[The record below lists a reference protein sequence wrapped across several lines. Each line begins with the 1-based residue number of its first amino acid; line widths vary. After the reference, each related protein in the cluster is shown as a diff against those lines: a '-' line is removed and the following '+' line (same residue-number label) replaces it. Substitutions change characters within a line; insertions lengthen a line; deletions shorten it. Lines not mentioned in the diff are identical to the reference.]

1 MTIEKKVFTLKDV
14 NGVEAHRLTSMDNKE
29 AYRLESEGVVKV
41 VELGRL
47 EDYERDIES
56 KVKSFRAEIKK
67 MKESQDPKYQVEGA
81 IDYYTAEMKAQLEK
95 EVEELNNEYSSTV
108 ASLKEEA
115 RRDLANQTKSIPA
128 SERQAAA
135 DLVSEAITSV
145 KFSPSSGAIDVL
157 LENAP
162 YYSDSRKLALIGEL
176 GRLADAVESDKS
188 ASAKVKSLYKKL
200 NEVNAS
206 SMLPIRIAE
215 AIPSRADIS
224 FRHLRMT
231 HAAFKD
237 YGNNMHN
244 GAKR

>member
-1 MTIEKKVFTLKDV
+1 MEKKIFTLKEV
-14 NGVEAHRLTSMDNKE
+14 NGVGAHKLTTVDYREAE
-29 AYRLESEGVVKV
+29 RLEAEGSAMAVDFGTLDNYQKDIDAKV
-41 VELGRL
+41 AN
-47 EDYERDIES
+47 
-56 KVKSFRAEIKK
+56 FRAEIKK
-67 MKESQDPKYQVEGA
+67 MKESQDPKYKVDGA
-81 IDYYTAEMKAQLEK
+81 IDYFTAELKAKLEK
-95 EVEELNNEYSSTV
+95 EVAELNNEYSSTV
-108 ASLKEEA
+108 AAMKEEA

-200 NEVNAS
+200 NEVNAG
-206 SMLPIRIAE
+206 SMLPVKIAQ
-215 AIPSRADIS
+215 AIPDRADIS
-224 FRHLRMT
+224 FRHLKMT

>member
-29 AYRLESEGVVKV
+29 AYRLESEGAVKV

-47 EDYERDIES
+47 EDYERDIEK
-56 KVKSFRAEIKK
+56 KVKSFREEIKK
-67 MKESQDPKYQVEGA
+67 MKESKDPKFFVDGA
-81 IDYYTAEMKAQLEK
+81 LDFYTAEMKAQLEK
-95 EVEELNNEYSSTV
+95 EVEELNNEYSATV

-115 RRDLANQTKSIPA
+115 RKDFANQTKSIPA

-157 LENAP
+157 LENVN
-162 YYSDSRKLALIGEL
+162 YYSDSRKLALINEL
-176 GRLADAVESDKS
+176 GRLADAVEADKS

-200 NEVNAS
+200 NEVNAG
-206 SMLPIRIAE
+206 SMIPVKIAQ
-215 AIPSRADIS
+215 AIPDRADIS

-231 HAAFKD
+231 HEAFKD

-244 GAKR
+244 RAKQ